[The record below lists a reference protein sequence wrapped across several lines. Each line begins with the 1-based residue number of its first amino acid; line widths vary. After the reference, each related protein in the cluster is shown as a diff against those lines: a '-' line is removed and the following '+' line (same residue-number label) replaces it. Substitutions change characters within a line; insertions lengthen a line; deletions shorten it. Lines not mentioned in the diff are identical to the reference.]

1 MKKQKILSTALVM
14 FILSS
19 CSSTSTSFYQV
30 YKAEPISE
38 SITKVNFFNY
48 EDENCIVSYDFWDN
62 GGNMGFKFYNKSNKN
77 IYLNLAECF
86 YVINGNSYDY
96 YKNRVYTNSIT
107 SGTTL
112 SSNTTASKSM
122 TGINYLDLIQ
132 TNRISVTNSTGL
144 ISTSGNSIAYVENKI
159 ICIPSKTSKYI
170 SEYRINESIYRD
182 CDLLLYPTKKQIKT
196 KYFTKDNSPIIFS
209 NRIAYYIED
218 NEKLIKLENKFYI
231 SEITNYSENEIIE
244 YKYNEY
250 CEQKSYY
257 KSKYIKNVSADK
269 FYINYNYI
277 KGYDIWEH

>member
-1 MKKQKILSTALVM
+1 MKKQKILSTALVL

-19 CSSTSTSFYQV
+19 CSSTSFYQV

-132 TNRISVTNSTGL
+132 TN
-144 ISTSGNSIAYVENKI
+144 GN
-159 ICIPSKTSKYI
+159 
-170 SEYRINESIYRD
+170 
-182 CDLLLYPTKKQIKT
+182 
-196 KYFTKDNSPIIFS
+196 F
-209 NRIAYYIED
+209 
-218 NEKLIKLENKFYI
+218 
-231 SEITNYSENEIIE
+231 
-244 YKYNEY
+244 
-250 CEQKSYY
+250 
-257 KSKYIKNVSADK
+257 
-269 FYINYNYI
+269 
-277 KGYDIWEH
+277 